1 MPLTLFNFRLY
12 QPLKVMSM
20 AIRSEGVS
28 VVRYY
33 LPGNLYS
40 SNGVGRIFLRPSP
53 SKAFL
58 WRYVIFCLTSV
69 SENDDNEKLAYNGKS
84 IESCFLSDHF
94 NLVLTQI
101 GKFGL
106 KEILL
111 RLFLH
116 FRLHNLKKGYTISVF
131 SVPSAPNIV

>member
-1 MPLTLFNFRLY
+1 
-12 QPLKVMSM
+12 MSM

-69 SENDDNEKLAYNGKS
+69 SENDDNEKL
-84 IESCFLSDHF
+84 
-94 NLVLTQI
+94 
-101 GKFGL
+101 
-106 KEILL
+106 
-111 RLFLH
+111 
-116 FRLHNLKKGYTISVF
+116 
-131 SVPSAPNIV
+131 